1 MHKTLLTYLAITLML
16 FSMSAYSAEIIPEKV
31 AIVTLENGTKI
42 QINDDFTWEYV
53 FLENQ
58 TTNKLDANAAT
69 VTTSAAVVATAEQSS
84 VTTPVVADTLTAS
97 AMKQATLLKS
107 TAKNGV
113 KVSYLNSQWDD
124 KNRLGLTFELSSNS
138 PEHYVVI
145 ELEIGLFSDS
155 GSLIKKETVKV
166 WKAIFRMPESYLRKG
181 QIRESR
187 EFWIEGIDKQ
197 QWKKQL
203 MTLKITEMD
212 SRM

>member
-16 FSMSAYSAEIIPEKV
+16 FSVSAYSAEITPEKV
-31 AIVTLENGTKI
+31 AIVTLEDGTKI

-53 FLENQ
+53 FLESQ
-58 TTNKLDANAAT
+58 TPTNNLEAT
-69 VTTSAAVVATAEQSS
+69 SVATSASVIATTEQNSATA
-84 VTTPVVADTLTAS
+84 PVVADTLTAS

-113 KVSYLNSQWDD
+113 KVSFLDSQWDD

-166 WKAIFRMPESYLRKG
+166 WKAIFRMLESYLRKG
-181 QIRESR
+181 QVRESR
-187 EFWIEGIDKQ
+187 VFWIDGIDKQ
-197 QWKKQL
+197 QWNKQL
-203 MTLKITEMD
+203 MTLKVTEMD

>member
-1 MHKTLLTYLAITLML
+1 MHRTLLTYLAITLML
-16 FSMSAYSAEIIPEKV
+16 FSVSAYSAEITPEKV
-31 AIVTLENGTKI
+31 AIVTLEDGTKI

-53 FLENQ
+53 FLESQ
-58 TTNKLDANAAT
+58 TPTNNLEAT
-69 VTTSAAVVATAEQSS
+69 SVATSASVIATTEQNSATA
-84 VTTPVVADTLTAS
+84 PVVADTLTAS

-113 KVSYLNSQWDD
+113 KVSFLDSQWDD

-155 GSLIKKETVKV
+155 RSLIKKETVKV

-181 QIRESR
+181 QVRESR
-187 EFWIEGIDKQ
+187 VFWIDGIDKQ
-197 QWKKQL
+197 QWNKQL
-203 MTLKITEMD
+203 MTLKVTEMD

>member
-1 MHKTLLTYLAITLML
+1 MHRTLLTYLAITLML
-16 FSMSAYSAEIIPEKV
+16 FSVSAYSAEITPEKV
-31 AIVTLENGTKI
+31 AIVTLEDGTKI

-53 FLENQ
+53 FLESQ
-58 TTNKLDANAAT
+58 TPTNNLEAT
-69 VTTSAAVVATAEQSS
+69 SVATSASVIATTEQNSATA
-84 VTTPVVADTLTAS
+84 PVVADTLTTS

-181 QIRESR
+181 QVRESR
-187 EFWIEGIDKQ
+187 VFWIDGIDKQ
-197 QWKKQL
+197 QWNKQL
-203 MTLKITEMD
+203 MTLKVTEMD

>member
-1 MHKTLLTYLAITLML
+1 MHRTLLTYLAITLML
-16 FSMSAYSAEIIPEKV
+16 FSVSAYSAEITPEKV
-31 AIVTLENGTKI
+31 AIVTLEDGTKI

-53 FLENQ
+53 FLESQ
-58 TTNKLDANAAT
+58 TPTNNLEAT
-69 VTTSAAVVATAEQSS
+69 SVATSASVIATTEQNSATA
-84 VTTPVVADTLTAS
+84 PVVADTLTAS

-187 EFWIEGIDKQ
+187 VFWIDGIDKQ
-197 QWKKQL
+197 QWNKQL
-203 MTLKITEMD
+203 MTLKVTEMD

>member
-1 MHKTLLTYLAITLML
+1 MHRTLLTYLAITLML
-16 FSMSAYSAEIIPEKV
+16 FSVSAYSAEITPEKV
-31 AIVTLENGTKI
+31 AIVTLEDGTKI

-53 FLENQ
+53 FLESQ
-58 TTNKLDANAAT
+58 TPTNNLEAT
-69 VTTSAAVVATAEQSS
+69 SVATSASVIATTEQNSATAH
-84 VTTPVVADTLTAS
+84 VVADTLTAS

-113 KVSYLNSQWDD
+113 KVSFLDSQWDD

-187 EFWIEGIDKQ
+187 VFWIDGIDKQ
-197 QWKKQL
+197 QWNKQL
-203 MTLKITEMD
+203 MTLKVTEMD

>member
-1 MHKTLLTYLAITLML
+1 MHRTLLTYLAITLML
-16 FSMSAYSAEIIPEKV
+16 FSVSAYSAEITPEKV
-31 AIVTLENGTKI
+31 AIVTLEDGTKI

-53 FLENQ
+53 FLESQ
-58 TTNKLDANAAT
+58 TPTNNLEAT
-69 VTTSAAVVATAEQSS
+69 SVATSASVIATTEQNSATA
-84 VTTPVVADTLTAS
+84 PVVADTLTAS

-113 KVSYLNSQWDD
+113 KVSFLDSQWDD

-181 QIRESR
+181 QVRESR
-187 EFWIEGIDKQ
+187 VFWIDGIDKQ
-197 QWKKQL
+197 QWNKQL
-203 MTLKITEMD
+203 MTLKVTEMD